1 MRFSPLDKLLNFPE
15 MTVKK
20 WGQTSEG
27 FFLHLAR
34 VNSGINCPHCQQKTQ
49 ELHQLRYL
57 LVRDL
62 PAFDQPGYL
71 KVPRRQFSCRHCQK
85 YITEELDYID
95 TKRKE
100 TRRYQ
105 ENIYQKVLKSS
116 IEQVSQEEN
125 LTYEEVESLF
135 ILLSQSAHY
144 KEWATRKRLSIDE
157 ISKKKGHKNFIT
169 LVSDV
174 DTGNLLEVIDSH
186 KQQEIIETLIQ
197 QSIEARMQVEE
208 VSVDMW
214 AGFPKVV
221 EEVFPNAVVVI
232 DRFHVMKLI
241 NTRLN
246 KIRRFAG
253 INLKG
258 SRYLLLKNAEE
269 LSPEEKEKIDQ
280 VLSQS
285 ACLTIAYE
293 LKEELR
299 EIYETSSTIKSGLRR
314 IKKWL
319 AQAQIFYGKVTETIR
334 THLQEICN
342 YFISHT
348 TSGVMEGINNKA
360 KLIIR
365 QGYGFSNFEH
375 LRLRLLASFSD

>member
-1 MRFSPLDKLLNFPE
+1 MRFFPLDQLLNLPE

-20 WGQTSEG
+20 WGQRSEG

-49 ELHQLRYL
+49 ELHQVRYL

-62 PAFDQPGYL
+62 PAFDQPVYL
-71 KVPRRQFSCRHCQK
+71 KVPRRQFYCRHCQK

-144 KEWATRKRLSIDE
+144 QEWATRKRLSIDE

-186 KQQEIIETLIQ
+186 KEQEIIEL
-197 QSIEARMQVEE
+197 
-208 VSVDMW
+208 D
-214 AGFPKVV
+214 
-221 EEVFPNAVVVI
+221 
-232 DRFHVMKLI
+232 
-241 NTRLN
+241 NTRSDVE
-246 KIRRFAG
+246 K
-253 INLKG
+253 
-258 SRYLLLKNAEE
+258 SLKNHYGARTTHYIKE
-269 LSPEEKEKIDQ
+269 LNGLLQSKDWKEADLLTWNAIFYSALTKDIDTRNFSYNN
-280 VLSQS
+280 VSCD
-285 ACLTIAYE
+285 A
-293 LKEELR
+293 LR
-299 EIYETSSTIKSGLRR
+299 EIDGQWYDSSGGRFGFKVQKRIYIETGNPIGDYDSEAYWRFVERVGWSESGEWKRYQDLVWDKEAPQIAPEGHLPAGVRR
-314 IKKWL
+314 SG
-319 AQAQIFYGKVTETIR
+319 AFGR
-334 THLQEICN
+334 TLFTFTHDYRARDAREID
-342 YFISHT
+342 ISFL
-348 TSGVMEGINNKA
+348 S
-360 KLIIR
+360 
-365 QGYGFSNFEH
+365 
-375 LRLRLLASFSD
+375 LRLVNCSI

>member
-1 MRFSPLDKLLNFPE
+1 MFSPLDKLLNLPGI
-15 MTVKK
+15 TVQK
-20 WGQTSEG
+20 WIQTSEG
-27 FFLHLAR
+27 FCLYLAR
-34 VNSGINCPHCQQKTQ
+34 VDAGINCPYCQKKTK
-49 ELHQLRYL
+49 ELHQVRSF

-62 PAFDQPGYL
+62 PAWGQPVYL
-71 KVPRRQFSCRHCQK
+71 KVPRRQFYCRYCQK

-95 TKRKE
+95 PKRKE

-105 ENIYQKVLKSS
+105 ENIYQRVLKSS
-116 IEQVSQEEN
+116 IVQVSQEEN

-135 ILLSQSAHY
+135 IMLSQSADD
-144 KEWATRKRLSIDE
+144 KEWANRKRLSLDE
-157 ISKKKGHKNFIT
+157 ISKRKGHKNFIT
-169 LVSDV
+169 LVSDI
-174 DTGNLLEVIDSH
+174 DTGNLLEVVDSH
-186 KQQEIIETLIQ
+186 KQKEIIETLNQ

-246 KIRRFAG
+246 KIRRAAG

-258 SRYLLLKNAEE
+258 SRYLLLKNASE

-285 ACLTIAYE
+285 ACLTVAYE
-293 LKEELR
+293 LKEEFR
-299 EIYETSSTIKSGLRR
+299 KIYETSSTVKSGLRQM
-314 IKKWL
+314 KKWL
-319 AQAQIFYGKVTETIR
+319 AQAQILYNKVTETIR
-334 THLQEICN
+334 THLQGICN
-342 YFISHT
+342 YFISHA

-365 QGYGFSNFEH
+365 QGYGFSNFDH